1 MRLPDEPELPK
12 TPRIRGKEKKNGQ
25 KYGTVRGELYDEG
38 GSARGNNDRITDGDV
53 EVMHVGINV
62 EVDS

>member
-1 MRLPDEPELPK
+1 M
-12 TPRIRGKEKKNGQ
+12 TRG
-25 KYGTVRGELYDEG
+25 G